1 MTLPAP
7 TNPPHRDPTSEG
19 VPAQKAR
26 KKLQGGPD
34 TLGGATGALPRVLLI
49 VPARRAG
56 RRLEQ
61 ALHGAAACVTV
72 STPADAF
79 AALAAPVSAR
89 SRFDVVMIDTALDG
103 IGWRGV
109 LKGANRDGD
118 EPRCVIVAGRPS
130 LDIAVEAMRLGAAD
144 VVCRSDDESTIRS
157 RVLAAVAKASRERD
171 RSRREAKLRS
181 TCRKLSADRKKI
193 ALQVDALCADL
204 ADAYQELADHMA
216 QTTLA
221 NEFAALLKGELDIE
235 SSLRAC
241 LEFLLPR
248 TGPTNAAVYLPS
260 NHTDFSL
267 GAYVNYDIPR
277 DSSDVLLDHL
287 ADALA
292 PRFQDASGITL
303 LPDREAVERTLG
315 QDAHWLADR
324 TALIATCRH
333 DGECLAII
341 SLFRDTEAPFTDDVA
356 LQLRTISEVFAAHLG
371 RVIRI
376 HHRHR
381 PDDAGRGFGEDSDD
395 DSLAA

>member
-7 TNPPHRDPTSEG
+7 TNPPHRDPTPDG
-19 VPAQKAR
+19 APARKAR
-26 KKLQGGPD
+26 KK
-34 TLGGATGALPRVLLI
+34 TTATGAEPRPAAAALPRVLLI
-49 VPARRAG
+49 VPAGRVC
-56 RRLEQ
+56 RRLEE
-61 ALHGAAACVTV
+61 ALHGAAACVMV

-79 AALAAPVSAR
+79 AALAAPSRAR
-89 SRFDVVMIDTALDG
+89 AAFDVVVIDTALEG

-109 LKGANRDGD
+109 LKGAHRNGAD
-118 EPRCVIVAGRPS
+118 PRCVIMAGRPS
-130 LDIAVEAMRLGAAD
+130 LDIAVEAMRLGATD
-144 VVCRSDDESTIRS
+144 VVCRSDDEGTIRS
-157 RVLAAVAKASRERD
+157 RVLAAAATANRERD
-171 RSRREAKLRS
+171 RARREARLRS
-181 TCRKLSADRKKI
+181 ACRRLSADRKRI

-287 ADALA
+287 ADVLA

-303 LPDREAVERTLG
+303 LPDAEAIERTLAD
-315 QDAHWLADR
+315 DAHWLADR

-341 SLFRDTEAPFTDDVA
+341 SLFRDVGAPFGDDVA

-381 PDDAGRGFGEDSDD
+381 PDGAERGFADESDD
-395 DSLAA
+395 DSMAA

>member
-1 MTLPAP
+1 MHMRPDHPEKRDATGGGERAP
-7 TNPPHRDPTSEG
+7 
-19 VPAQKAR
+19 KAR
-26 KKLQGGPD
+26 KKSAGG
-34 TLGGATGALPRVLLI
+34 TSGA
-49 VPARRAG
+49 PARARPRALVITPG
-56 RRLEQ
+56 RRVSQRLEQ
-61 ALHGAAACVTV
+61 VLRGAVDCVSVT
-72 STPADAF
+72 TPADAF
-79 AALAAPVSAR
+79 AALSAPSTER
-89 SRFDVVMIDTALDG
+89 TRYDVALIDASLDG
-103 IGWRGV
+103 VGWQGV
-109 LKGANRDGD
+109 LRGAGRSGADA
-118 EPRCVIVAGRPS
+118 RCVIVAGRPS
-130 LDIAVEAMRLGAAD
+130 LDLAVEAMRLGATD
-144 VVCRSDDESTIRS
+144 VIARSDDESTIRA
-157 RVLAAVAKASRERD
+157 RVLAAAAATARD
-171 RSRREAKLRS
+171 RDRARREARLRS
-181 TCRKLSADRKKI
+181 ACRRLSADRKKI

-221 NEFAALLKGELDIE
+221 HEFAALLRGELDIE

-292 PRFQDASGITL
+292 PRFQDAGGITL
-303 LPDREAVERTLG
+303 LPDAEAIERALG
-315 QDAHWLADR
+315 EDAHWLADR
-324 TALIATCRH
+324 TTLVATCRH

-341 SLFRDTEAPFTDDVA
+341 ALFRDATAPYSDDVA
-356 LQLRTISEVFAAHLG
+356 IQLRTIADVFAAHLG

-381 PDDAGRGFGEDSDD
+381 PDGAARGFGEDMDD

>member
-7 TNPPHRDPTSEG
+7 SNPPERNPLSESVRAG
-19 VPAQKAR
+19 KAR
-26 KKLQGGPD
+26 KKAPGEASSPSPPP
-34 TLGGATGALPRVLLI
+34 ALPRVLI
-49 VPARRAG
+49 IMPARRNC
-56 RRLEQ
+56 RKLEQ

-79 AALAAPVSAR
+79 AALAAPSRAR
-89 SRFDVVMIDTALDG
+89 AQFDVVMIDTALEG
-103 IGWRGV
+103 VGWRGV
-109 LKGANRDGD
+109 LKGAHRSGAD
-118 EPRCVIVAGRPS
+118 PRCVIVAGRPS

-144 VVCRSDDESTIRS
+144 VVCRSDEESVIRS
-157 RVLAAVAKASRERD
+157 RVLAAAAVASRERD
-171 RSRREAKLRS
+171 RTRREARLRS

-277 DSSDVLLDHL
+277 ETSDVLLDHL
-287 ADALA
+287 ADVLA
-292 PRFQDASGITL
+292 PRFQDGSGITL
-303 LPDREAVERTLG
+303 LPDQEALERTLG
-315 QDAHWLADR
+315 EDAHWLADR
-324 TALIATCRH
+324 CALIATCRH
-333 DGECLAII
+333 EGECLAII
-341 SLFRDTEAPFTDDVA
+341 SLFRDSGAPFADDVA

-381 PDDAGRGFGEDSDD
+381 PDGARRGFGDESDD